1 MLTTQEKF
9 KKIMESPVLWIETFC
24 SIVNKAG
31 KVVPFKLNPEQKYL
45 LSNISR
51 HMVCLKGRQI
61 GISSAA
67 LVYMLFLTQNKPNI
81 TCALM
86 SYKIESAKILLN
98 KLKMIYRDLPQGIKV
113 PLKTNTKESI
123 SFTNGSQILTST
135 MGNIDAFRGATCSF
149 VLISEAAFS
158 KNLLDQLW
166 AVNCSLVS
174 SGSILVESTPKG
186 INEYY
191 DLYSKA
197 ERRENSY
204 HAFFFPWYRDTTMHN
219 DNYKMSCKRWLSTHD
234 NLLTFEELDDE
245 EAYLFEKGAT
255 MEQLVWRR
263 YEVAD
268 GGLDKFH
275 SEYPSNSTEAFIH
288 SSGNNVFDTKDIL
301 ERLQYINEN
310 KALTTYPSDLPTNLR
325 SWFNRGLYIWKTP
338 QHNMRY
344 HAGVDTAEGLGGD
357 RDSSVIEIID
367 DEGFQCCEFRSNKVK
382 PHVFSAIVND
392 LGLYYNKALL
402 VIEKASAGHIVVEKL
417 HETYHYSRLFKY
429 KSYDMRGKVKRK
441 IGWETNAK
449 SKPIMINMMVEMFE
463 TGQLC
468 INSEYLLKEMKMFM
482 HSDDGKMS
490 ATRSEHD
497 DSVIAMALSCQALK
511 NGKRYI

>member
-9 KKIMESPVLWIETFC
+9 KKIMESPVLFIETFM
-24 SIVNKAG
+24 SIVDKTG
-31 KVVPFKLNPEQKYL
+31 RLVKFKLNPEQHYL
-45 LSNISR
+45 LTNLERRNVI
-51 HMVCLKGRQI
+51 LKGRQI
-61 GISSAA
+61 GCSYVCLAM
-67 LVYMLFLTQNKPNI
+67 MLYLCLTQSDI
-81 TCALM
+81 TCAILSYDGTSAEGLM
-86 SYKIESAKILLN
+86 T
-98 KLKMIYRDLPQGIKV
+98 KLKMLYRDLPKCV
-113 PLKTNTKESI
+113 RMPYKTNTKNSI
-123 SFTNGSQILTST
+123 SFENGSQIIAKT
-135 MGNIDAFRGATCSF
+135 MGNKDSFRGFTCSF
-149 VLISEAAFS
+149 VLVSEAAFG
-158 KNLLDQLW
+158 KNLLNQLW
-166 AVNCSLVS
+166 AVDQTLVPS
-174 SGSILVESTPKG
+174 ASMVVESTPQG
-186 INEYY
+186 INDYY
-191 DLYSKA
+191 TLFSKA
-197 ERRENSY
+197 ERKENSY
-204 HAFFFPWYRDTTMHN
+204 KAFFFPWYKDKIM
-219 DNYKMSCKRWLSTHD
+219 YKEAYKLDCKRWLATHD
-234 NLLTFEELDDE
+234 SLPLVEELDSE
-245 EAYLFEKGAT
+245 ELYLYQSGT
-255 MEQLVWRR
+255 SIEQLVWRK
-263 YEVAD
+263 YKVAD

-275 SEYPSNSTEAFIH
+275 EEYPSDPTEAFIH